1 MDGIRHPVGE
11 QPTNVYWKRRL
22 AVVIAIIVLG
32 LLVWWAISAL
42 TSSNTPAGT
51 PTADPSVSASP
62 STSAAADPGR
72 DCTAEDFTVATG
84 PENANFKGDKVPT
97 FTVTVKSTADT
108 PCMVDPTK
116 ASKIVVKSGTE
127 LWFDSSKCTDYAVY
141 DAQKFLLEAGASH
154 ELTATW
160 NRGRDQ
166 AGCSAELV
174 DADTGYY
181 WVTATVQG
189 VSASKLQFQL
199 S

>member
-1 MDGIRHPVGE
+1 MDGMRHPVGDE
-11 QPTNVYWKRRL
+11 PTNVYWKRRL
-22 AVVIAIIVLG
+22 AVVIAIIAFA
-32 LLVWWAISAL
+32 LLLWWVISAL
-42 TSSNTPAGT
+42 SSSDTPAGT
-51 PTADPSVSASP
+51 PTTSPTVSTSP
-62 STSAAADPGR
+62 TTSAAADPGR
-72 DCTAEDFTVATG
+72 DCTADDFTVTTG
-84 PENANFKGDKVPT
+84 PENANFKGSAVPT
-97 FTVTVKSTADT
+97 FTVDVKSAADT
-108 PCMVDPTK
+108 PCMVDPTT
-116 ASKIVVKSGTE
+116 ASKIIVKSGDE

-141 DAQKFLLEAGASH
+141 DAQKFLLDAGASH